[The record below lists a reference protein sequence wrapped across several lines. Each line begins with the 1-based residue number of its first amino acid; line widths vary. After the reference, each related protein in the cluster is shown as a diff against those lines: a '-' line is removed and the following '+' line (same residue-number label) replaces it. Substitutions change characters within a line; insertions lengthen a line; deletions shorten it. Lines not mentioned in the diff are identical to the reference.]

1 MKFDR
6 KTFFDGVKERF
17 DSTLNQVQV
26 EGFEFLLGQFE
37 AAEQVWT
44 DVRRVAYALATVWHE
59 TAYSMQPVEECFYLG
74 SRAKVRAAQKKLR
87 YFPWFGRGY
96 VQLTWE
102 SNYKKAARELNQP
115 ELLQKPELA
124 LDPEIAFA
132 VMTRGMFDGWFT
144 GVGFK
149 NFIHGDK
156 ECDYVNARK
165 IINGLDKA
173 GVIAG
178 YARSFEKI
186 LKSSAA
192 VPAGGSPHP
201 LTEKADGESEPTPA
215 ADNAI
220 SAAKPPTNETQG
232 EPVTVTAVATSLW
245 TKIVAGVTAI
255 TGLGINAGSL
265 AEGWLSG
272 LTFNTVLLIT
282 LGCVLIVLA
291 VFYMKKRQ
299 EANDLKTELLI
310 QAASSKEHNTV
321 ELLK

>member
-6 KTFFDGVKERF
+6 KTFFDGVKERL
-17 DSTLNQVQV
+17 DPTLNQVQV

-37 AAEQVWT
+37 AEPLWS
-44 DVRRVAYALATVWHE
+44 DVRHTAYALATVWHE
-59 TAYSMQPVEECFYLG
+59 TAYSMQPVEECYYLG
-74 SRAKVRAAQKKLR
+74 SRSKVRAAQKKLR
-87 YFPWFGRGY
+87 YFPYFGRGY
-96 VQLTWE
+96 VQLTWGK
-102 SNYKKAARELNQP
+102 NYEKAGKKLGVDLVADP
-115 ELLQKPELA
+115 GLA
-124 LDPEIAFA
+124 LDPVIAFK
-132 VMTRGMFDGWFT
+132 VMTFGMFEGWFT
-144 GVGFK
+144 GVKLK
-149 NFIHGDK
+149 NFIHDDK
-156 ECDYVNARK
+156 CDYVNARK

-192 VPAGGSPHP
+192 VPAGGSPDP

-220 SAAKPPTNETQG
+220 SAAKPPTNENQG

-272 LTFNTVLLIT
+272 LTFNTVLLIA